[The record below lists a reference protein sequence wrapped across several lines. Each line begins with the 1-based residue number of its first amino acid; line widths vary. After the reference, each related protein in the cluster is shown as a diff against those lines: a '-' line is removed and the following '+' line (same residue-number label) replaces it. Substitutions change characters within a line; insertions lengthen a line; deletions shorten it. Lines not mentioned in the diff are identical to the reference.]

1 MRNALIR
8 QWLLEGERR
17 VYSMILVTYGNEF
30 LAYKPKMFRKW
41 LAAELDVPEEKIN
54 ISSLNS
60 AFARNRKAIEAK
72 NEREKKE
79 NLRLP
84 VVAPT
89 PDDQN
94 NKEDNG
100 RGVDKHKFTNV
111 EDLPKKTRIREL

>member
-17 VYSMILVTYGNEF
+17 GYSMILVTYGNKF

-41 LAAELDVPEEKIN
+41 LAAELDGPEEKIN

-72 NEREKKE
+72 NERDKKE

-84 VVAPT
+84 VVPPT

-111 EDLPKKTRIREL
+111 